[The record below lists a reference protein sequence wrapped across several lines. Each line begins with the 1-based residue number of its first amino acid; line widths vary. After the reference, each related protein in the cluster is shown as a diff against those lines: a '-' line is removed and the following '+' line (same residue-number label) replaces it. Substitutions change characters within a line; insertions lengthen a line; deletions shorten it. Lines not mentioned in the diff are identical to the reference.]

1 MDRRSW
7 SLLLV
12 LAAIWGASYLFI
24 KIGVRDL
31 SPGMVAWARVALG
44 AGVLLAVAGARG
56 QLGGLRARAG
66 TLALVGVVQV
76 AGPFIL
82 IAAGEEEIA
91 SGLAGILVASAPIF
105 TAILA
110 IWVDHEERAQGARLA
125 GVVLGMAG
133 VGMLLGVDLAGSA
146 SELLGGLAVLLAS
159 LGYAIGGFLVKHRLA
174 GAPPAGVAAW
184 VLTASAV
191 ALAPVAALTAPA
203 SAPGAGPVAAVVAL
217 GVVGTGIA
225 FAIFYDLIGA
235 VGPARSFIVTYLA
248 PVFAVIYGVTLLGE
262 PVTAGTVAGLA
273 LVVAGSWLAVEG
285 RLPARLRPAEAEQG
299 L

>member
-31 SPGMVAWARVALG
+31 SPGTVAW
-44 AGVLLAVAGARG
+44 ARG

-91 SGLAGILVASAPIF
+91 SGLAGILVASAPLF
-105 TAILA
+105 PAILA

-184 VLTASAV
+184 VLT
-191 ALAPVAALTAPA
+191 
-203 SAPGAGPVAAVVAL
+203 
-217 GVVGTGIA
+217 
-225 FAIFYDLIGA
+225 
-235 VGPARSFIVTYLA
+235 
-248 PVFAVIYGVTLLGE
+248 
-262 PVTAGTVAGLA
+262 
-273 LVVAGSWLAVEG
+273 
-285 RLPARLRPAEAEQG
+285 
-299 L
+299 